1 MKIQTFSIIAGS
13 EACNAR
19 CPFCVSKM
27 TPSCGLDELK
37 EPEVNWR
44 NFRIAC
50 MLAKQSGVTT
60 AMFTGKGEPTL
71 FPAQITTYL
80 NRIEKYEFPLI
91 EMQTNGIM
99 LAQQPKKYDD
109 YLKSWYERGMTTI
122 AISIVHYDP
131 APNKVIYLANRTDYM
146 DLPKLIDKLHGF
158 GFSVRLTCIAA
169 KDYIDSS
176 EKLYKLVQFAKLNR
190 VEQLTI
196 TPVNKPE
203 HPEHQEAWDWTNAHH
218 LTEDQLNE
226 IRNYLQEKASLLMKL
241 AHGAV
246 VYDLDGQNICL
257 NNCLTVQPE
266 AEEMRN
272 LIFFPDGHLRYYWQY
287 SGAVLL

>member
-1 MKIQTFSIIAGS
+1 MRIQTFSIIAGS

-19 CPFCVSKM
+19 CPFCISKM

-44 NFRIAC
+44 NFRKAC
-50 MLAKQSGVTT
+50 LLAKQSGVTA

-71 FPAQITTYL
+71 FPRQISQYL
-80 NRIEKYEFPLI
+80 AEMGEYEFPLI
-91 EMQTNGIM
+91 EIQTNGII
-99 LAQQPKKYDD
+99 LAQQPKKYDH
-109 YLKSWYERGMTTI
+109 YLTSWYNLGMTTV

-131 APNKVIYLANRTDYM
+131 APNKVIYLANRTDYI
-146 DLPKLIDKLHGF
+146 DLPELIDKLHCI

-169 KDYIDSS
+169 KDYIDSGK
-176 EKLYKLVQFAKLNR
+176 KLHKLAQFAKLNK

-218 LTEDQLNE
+218 LIEEQLDD
-226 IRNYLQEKASLLMKL
+226 IKNYLYSHGKPFMTLV
-241 AHGAV
+241 HGAV
-246 VYDLDGQNICL
+246 VFDLDGQNVCL

-266 AEEMRN
+266 AEELRN
-272 LIFFPDGHLRYYWQY
+272 IIFFPDGHVRTCWQY
-287 SGAVLL
+287 SGSILF